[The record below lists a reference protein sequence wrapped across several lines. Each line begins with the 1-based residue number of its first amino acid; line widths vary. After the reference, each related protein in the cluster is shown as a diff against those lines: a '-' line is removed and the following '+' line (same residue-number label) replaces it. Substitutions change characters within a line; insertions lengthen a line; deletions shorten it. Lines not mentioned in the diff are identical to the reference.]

1 MQSLTDVLQNG
12 CQACKFIK
20 KRLQHRWFPVKFTEF
35 FKTPFLTN
43 TFTLVAASGSKQCI
57 QMKTY
62 AEILCCRE
70 SKEYLNGTLK
80 GPLYDLRQFLTRE
93 TPLKRMKKVFHF
105 TLKGLF
111 FFKIFK
117 FLSWLFWSCIK
128 TAWLERSC

>member
-1 MQSLTDVLQNG
+1 MVRVQYKIS
-12 CQACKFIK
+12 CCKFIK

-35 FKTPFLTN
+35 FKTPLLTN
-43 TFTLVAASGSKQCI
+43 THTLVAASGSKQCI

-70 SKEYLNGTLK
+70 SKECLNGTLK

-93 TPLKRMKKVFHF
+93 TPLKRMKKVFPF
-105 TLKGLF
+105 TLKALF